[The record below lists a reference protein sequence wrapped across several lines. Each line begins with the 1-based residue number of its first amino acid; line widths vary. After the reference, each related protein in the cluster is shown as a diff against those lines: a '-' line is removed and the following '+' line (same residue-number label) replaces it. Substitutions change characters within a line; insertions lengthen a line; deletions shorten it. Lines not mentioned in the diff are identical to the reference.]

1 MPDVQRT
8 TSPPGIAMIDSHIHL
23 QDGRY
28 GSDLDNVVKRAAE
41 AGVTACIVPGTDLAT
56 SRAAVALAERYAH
69 PPCAVYATVGY
80 HPTSAHELTE
90 KTLEELHG
98 LAQHPRVV
106 GIGEIGLDY
115 YWPDNPRRD
124 WPCASPEEQR
134 RALEIQLELAS
145 TLGLPV
151 VIHDR
156 EAHEDTLA
164 LLEAWTE
171 GGTDRRGT
179 LHAYAGGPERLEQ
192 VLGLGFYVGMDGPV
206 TFSHASGLH
215 AVARSVPLEH
225 LLLETDG
232 PYLTPV
238 PHRGK
243 RNEPAYLTFIAGAI
257 ARQRKITPEMVRE
270 QTTANACRLF
280 NLAPA
285 P

>member
-1 MPDVQRT
+1 MPDEQRT
-8 TSPPGIAMIDSHIHL
+8 TAPPGMAMIDSHIHL

-28 GSDLDNVVKRAAE
+28 GSDLDDVVERAAA

-90 KTLEELHG
+90 ETLEEIRA
-98 LAQHPRVV
+98 LARHPRVV

-115 YWPDNPRRD
+115 YWPNNPKRD
-124 WPCASPEEQR
+124 WECASPDEQR
-134 RALEIQLELAS
+134 RALERQLELAGA
-145 TLGLPV
+145 LKLPV

-171 GGTDRRGT
+171 GGPGRRGT
-179 LHAYAGGPERLEQ
+179 LHAYAGGPDRLER
-192 VLGLGFYVGMDGPV
+192 VLALGFYVGMDGPV
-206 TFSHASGLH
+206 TFSRASGLH
-215 AVARSVPLEH
+215 EVARSTPMER

-232 PYLTPV
+232 PYLTPA
-238 PHRGK
+238 PHRGQ
-243 RNEPAYLTFIAGAI
+243 RNEPAYLSFIAAAI
-257 ARQRKITPEMVRE
+257 ARQRKIAPEMVRE
-270 QTTANACRLF
+270 QTTKNACRLF